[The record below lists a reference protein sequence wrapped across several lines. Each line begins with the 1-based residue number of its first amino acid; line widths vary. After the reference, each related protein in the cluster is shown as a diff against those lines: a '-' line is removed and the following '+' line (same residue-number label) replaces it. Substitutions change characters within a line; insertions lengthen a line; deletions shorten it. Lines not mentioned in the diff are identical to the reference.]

1 MVHAHALTWRS
12 KPLRAMLG
20 GSMKEAT
27 ECRVFWEDVDEQTF
41 VRFMQWAYTDEYT
54 TAEPD
59 ILLDASNIQLAAS
72 SASTTKTFQNEE
84 KALLSVQERT
94 VAVPAQNKVYR
105 NQAYNC
111 ESHGGIRVRTRCCT
125 KCNESF
131 SANSCAN
138 CNQTL
143 DIFCAKCRPVPKGT
157 TMVNAFTTSTLW
169 ATSDS
174 AFKPRQN
181 TEACEDYS
189 KVFFCHA
196 NLYILADKYD
206 ITALGALSMHK
217 LYTTLKTFK
226 LYPSRMHDI
235 LSLVALVFDNTR
247 TEDKLRAMLVHYC
260 TCIVENLAK
269 CETFQPTLQD
279 FPEFMSALM
288 AKMTERLD

>member
-1 MVHAHALTWRS
+1 MAPPFDRILRSHPITFVIGEAKAKFMVHAHALTWRS

-94 VAVPAQNKVYR
+94 VAVPAQNK
-105 NQAYNC
+105 
-111 ESHGGIRVRTRCCT
+111 
-125 KCNESF
+125 
-131 SANSCAN
+131 
-138 CNQTL
+138 TL

-174 AFKPRQN
+174 AFKPQQN